1 MKLIT
6 SKSPAGIVPCT
17 DKRENL
23 EIMGKGEFV
32 GFGKYL
38 IAPKKGNLLLMSF
51 LREISPL
58 TLQTFYRRFLPFYR
72 PVCVCVYVCVCIKIP
87 SPPKSPSS
95 PPRGI

>member
-17 DKRENL
+17 DKREKL
-23 EIMGKGEFV
+23 KIMGRGKFG
-32 GFGKYL
+32 GLGKYL
-38 IAPKKGNLLLMSF
+38 IVPKKGNLLLMSF

-72 PVCVCVYVCVCIKIP
+72 PGCVCVYVCV
-87 SPPKSPSS
+87 
-95 PPRGI
+95 